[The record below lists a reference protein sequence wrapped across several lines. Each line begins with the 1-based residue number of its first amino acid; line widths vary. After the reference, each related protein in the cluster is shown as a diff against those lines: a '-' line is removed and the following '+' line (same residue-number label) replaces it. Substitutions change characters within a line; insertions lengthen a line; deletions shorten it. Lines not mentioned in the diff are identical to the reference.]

1 MNSLEKK
8 AIFISIFQMAEDGK
22 LTSTEQS
29 EIMNA
34 LISYG
39 RSLKPDEVNE
49 AFKNI
54 RLGTRNLLEQSEK
67 CIDSALDSVQEFHK
81 MLEGVETKVKSLP
94 NGATVGDDA
103 ETIKFISSLKKDAYN
118 FSEAQKLIG
127 ISRQTIKKHA
137 ESGSHSLKTTRIVKT
152 DYITRENLIVYYRDY
167 FKKDGF
173 GF

>member
-1 MNSLEKK
+1 MNKK
-8 AIFISIFQMAEDGK
+8 AIFISIFQMAEKGE

-49 AFKNI
+49 KFKQI
-54 RLGTRNLLEQSEK
+54 RLGTRHLLEQTEK
-67 CIDSALDSVQEFHK
+67 SLDSALDSVNEFHK
-81 MLEGVETKVKSLP
+81 ILESVVVKEKSLP
-94 NGATVGDDA
+94 DGATVGDDA
-103 ETIKFISSLKKDAYN
+103 DTIKFIDSLKKDAYN
-118 FSEAQKLIG
+118 FSEAQNVIG

-137 ESGSHSLKTTRIVKT
+137 ENGLHSLKITRIIKT
-152 DYITRENLIVYYRDY
+152 DYITRENLIKYYRDY